1 MTENHVYTN
10 QHDKYD
16 LMIKLILLSL
26 ANNVNTFSIFTNTN
40 INEWLKA
47 FNIYSEYIG
56 PLQFNFNQ
64 IKSLY

>member
-1 MTENHVYTN
+1 M
-10 QHDKYD
+10 D